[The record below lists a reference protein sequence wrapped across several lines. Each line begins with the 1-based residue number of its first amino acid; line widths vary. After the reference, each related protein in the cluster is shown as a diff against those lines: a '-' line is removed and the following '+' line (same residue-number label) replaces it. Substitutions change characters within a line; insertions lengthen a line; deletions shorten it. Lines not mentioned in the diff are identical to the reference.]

1 MDAAAYNQEH
11 YGKTIRE
18 ARQRKGMLQSQ
29 LAERLNVSPNLV
41 GHWEKGR
48 ARPDLNLIPQLCGA
62 LGISLEA
69 FFTGRAK
76 KSDPCPEEQRLLS
89 LYRMLPEADRLSLC
103 WSLEKLLE
111 LRNEELRK
119 RCRDGFRR
127 IFLNDQT
134 AAAGAGTALD
144 SAAGEQVFVRIGRM
158 SARARE
164 IIRVNGDS
172 MLPMFEDGQLVYVE
186 EAARLHPGEVGV
198 FVVNGTGYIKEYQDG
213 RLHSIN
219 PAYRD
224 ILLSEEDDIRCFG
237 RVLGIAEQDDFP
249 TEEELRILQ
258 EPGMQDSGDRQ

>member
-89 LYRMLPEADRLSLC
+89 LYRMLPEADRLSLGVTASTPKEVMREMGNRMGADFSDVQFHSD
-103 WSLEKLLE
+103 SLSM
-111 LRNEELRK
+111 K
-119 RCRDGFRR
+119 RS
-127 IFLNDQT
+127 Q
-134 AAAGAGTALD
+134 AMGA
-144 SAAGEQVFVRIGRM
+144 
-158 SARARE
+158 
-164 IIRVNGDS
+164 
-172 MLPMFEDGQLVYVE
+172 
-186 EAARLHPGEVGV
+186 
-198 FVVNGTGYIKEYQDG
+198 
-213 RLHSIN
+213 
-219 PAYRD
+219 
-224 ILLSEEDDIRCFG
+224 
-237 RVLGIAEQDDFP
+237 
-249 TEEELRILQ
+249 
-258 EPGMQDSGDRQ
+258 

>member
-1 MDAAAYNQEH
+1 MKLHERKITSFPFAPTEHNSKNSGCQARFGRGRPAFSGTPPAGINSREILDADRGKEGCDAVRHDWKLIEADFLATGQSYRALAQKYGAGLSSVKKHAAA
-11 YGKTIRE
+11 
-18 ARQRKGMLQSQ
+18 
-29 LAERLNVSPNLV
+29 
-41 GHWEKGR
+41 GR
-48 ARPDLNLIPQLCGA
+48 WQ
-62 LGISLEA
+62 
-69 FFTGRAK
+69 
-76 KSDPCPEEQRLLS
+76 
-89 LYRMLPEADRLSLC
+89 
-103 WSLEKLLE
+103 EKLLE

-237 RVLGIAEQDDFP
+237 RVLGIAEQEDFP